1 LQTSEGSFVKKSA
14 ASMLSGKR
22 PAPAAVNFF
31 YFFLFFF
38 LSFTLNFA
46 QRDIITMMV
55 PDCAI
60 VLFVRLLTKRQRRL
74 NQGLAR
80 KEMVLG
86 GQNLQEQLN
95 HLRMLR

>member
-1 LQTSEGSFVKKSA
+1 
-14 ASMLSGKR
+14 MLSGKR

-31 YFFLFFF
+31 YFFLIIHIKFC
-38 LSFTLNFA
+38 SA
-46 QRDIITMMV
+46 RRDMITMMV

-60 VLFVRLLTKRQRRL
+60 VLFVRLLTKRQRQL